1 VDAEQNQKLNEWTA
15 ALAAANVAKLAVA
28 REQELRKE
36 VMALFFPAP
45 EEGVNNLPLE
55 AGWTLK
61 ATHKLER
68 KLDEAALP
76 AVLKQLR
83 EMGVNPDTLIRTKPE
98 LETKAYKSLAQIN
111 PAAVRVFEQALTIK
125 PGSPVVELIPPK
137 VAA

>member
-1 VDAEQNQKLNEWTA
+1 MNPVQNQKLSEWTA
-15 ALAAANVAKLAVA
+15 ALAAAEVAKVAVA
-28 REQELRKE
+28 REQALRKE
-36 VMALFFPAP
+36 VMALFFPTP

-61 ATHKLER
+61 ATYKLER

>member
-1 VDAEQNQKLNEWTA
+1 MDAAQNQKLNEWTA
-15 ALAAANVAKLAVA
+15 SLAAAEVAKLAIA

-45 EEGVNNLPLE
+45 KEGVNSLPLQ

-111 PAAVRVFEQALTIK
+111 PAAIRVFEQALTIK